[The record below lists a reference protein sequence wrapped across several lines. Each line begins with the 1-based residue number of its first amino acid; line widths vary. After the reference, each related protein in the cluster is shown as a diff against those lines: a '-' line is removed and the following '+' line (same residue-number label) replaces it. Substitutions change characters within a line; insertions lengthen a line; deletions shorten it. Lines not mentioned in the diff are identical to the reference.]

1 LTLENPTD
9 LLQNPVADPT
19 AQRPP
24 MGWNSWDCY
33 GTTVTE
39 AEVLAN
45 AEFMAAHLLRFG
57 WDTVV
62 VDIAWYDPAARAG
75 GYNEEPGIEMDAWG
89 RQLPATNRF
98 PSAADGAGFAPLAAR
113 IHKLGLRFGLHIM
126 RGIPRAAVAGALP
139 VFGLPGVSAAD
150 IADPDSVC
158 SWNPD
163 NLGLNHDHPGAQAY
177 YDAQVAQFAAWGV
190 DFIKADDMLAPY
202 HSREIEAY
210 ARAIARSGR
219 PITLSLS
226 PGTDLSLA
234 HREHLAGHAEFWR
247 VSDDLWDRWEDIYDQ
262 FGRLARWAPHQRPG
276 GWADAD
282 MLPLGRIG
290 IRAERGDDRMSR
302 LTADEQRTM
311 LTLWCLAR
319 SPLMFGGDLP
329 STPASTLA
337 LLTNAAVLRMHSDSH
352 GQRELW
358 REGDTVVWSSVAG
371 SPEDTGAAGAPAA
384 VYVAVFNTGETARD
398 IRLSLSALGVPATAA
413 GATDLWD
420 GQSLER
426 AGGELTVAVP
436 AHGCRLLL
444 FGSLG
449 AASCTGS

>member
-1 LTLENPTD
+1 
-9 LLQNPVADPT
+9 
-19 AQRPP
+19 

-45 AEFMAAHLLRFG
+45 AEFMAENLLRFG

-75 GYNEEPGIEMDAWG
+75 GYNENPGVVLDAWG
-89 RQLPATNRF
+89 RQLPAVNRF
-98 PSAADGAGFAPLAAR
+98 PSAADRAGFGPLADR
-113 IHKLGLRFGLHIM
+113 VHKLGLRFGLHIM
-126 RGIPRAAVAGALP
+126 RGIPRAAVAAALP
-139 VFGLPGVSAAD
+139 VLGLPGVTAAD
-150 IADPDSVC
+150 IADPESVC

-163 NLGLNHDHPGAQAY
+163 NLGLNHAHPGAQAY

-202 HSREIEAY
+202 HSLEIEAY
-210 ARAIARSGR
+210 ALAIERSGR

-234 HREHLAGHAEFWR
+234 HREHLSANASLWR
-247 VSDDLWDRWEDIYDQ
+247 VSDDLWDRWEDILDQ
-262 FGRLARWAPHQRPG
+262 FGRLARWAPHQRAG
-276 GWADAD
+276 AWADAD

-302 LTADEQRTM
+302 LTPDEQRTM

-329 STPASTLA
+329 STPASTLD
-337 LLTNAAVLRMHSDSH
+337 LLTNPAVLRMHRDSH
-352 GQRELW
+352 DQRELW

-371 SPEDTGAAGAPAA
+371 AAGVDSDAGTSAGGQPAGRYA
-384 VYVAVFNTGETARD
+384 AVFNTGELTRN
-398 IRLSLSALGVPATAA
+398 IRLPLSALGAPAGAA
-413 GATDLWD
+413 ATDLWT
-420 GQSLER
+420 GEHLEV
-426 AGGELTVAVP
+426 ADEALTLLVP
-436 AHGCRLLL
+436 AHGCRLVLL
-444 FGSLG
+444 GTL
-449 AASCTGS
+449 AT

>member
-1 LTLENPTD
+1 
-9 LLQNPVADPT
+9 
-19 AQRPP
+19 

-45 AEFMAAHLLRFG
+45 AEFMADHLLHFG
-57 WDTVV
+57 WDTIV

-75 GYNEEPGIEMDAWG
+75 GYNEKPGIDMDAWG

-98 PSAADGAGFAPLAAR
+98 PSAADGGGFAPLADRVHA
-113 IHKLGLRFGLHIM
+113 LGLRFGLHIM
-126 RGIPRAAVAGALP
+126 RGIPRTAVERALP
-139 VFGLPGVSAAD
+139 VFELPGVTAAD
-150 IADPDSVC
+150 IADPASSC

-163 NLGLNHDHPGAQAY
+163 NVGLNHAHPGAQAY

-210 ARAIARSGR
+210 ALAIARSGR

-234 HREHLAGHAEFWR
+234 HRDHLAGHAVLWR
-247 VSDDLWDRWEDIYDQ
+247 VSDDLWDRWEDIMGQ

-276 GWADAD
+276 AWAGSD

-290 IRAERGDDRMSR
+290 IRAERGEDRMSR
-302 LTADEQRTM
+302 LTPDEQRTM
-311 LTLWCLAR
+311 LTLWCVAR

-329 STPASTLA
+329 STPPETLA
-337 LLTNAAVLRMHSDSH
+337 LLTNPAVLRMHRDSH

-358 REGDTVVWSSVAG
+358 RDDDTVVWSSVAG
-371 SPEDTGAAGAPAA
+371 AEVDEPAA
-384 VYVAVFNTGETARD
+384 LHVAVFNTGNTARD
-398 IRLSLSALGVPATAA
+398 IHLPLSALGAPDRAAT
-413 GATDLWD
+413 ATDLWD
-420 GQSLER
+420 GGQV
-426 AGGELTVAVP
+426 TVADGGLTLRVP
-436 AHGCRLLL
+436 AHGCRLMQ
-444 FGSLG
+444 FSPPSTPGR
-449 AASCTGS
+449 